1 MANLKNKKLFPFRL
15 SALAP
20 ISFGE
25 GKGARVKQHDIKDC
39 GAACL
44 ASIGNFYEVNLPIA
58 RIRQFANTDKR
69 GTNVLGIIEA
79 AEKMGLT
86 AKGVKG
92 GMDSIDKIPLPA
104 IAHVVVK
111 EQLHHYVVVY
121 KVKTSPNPSKGG
133 GEITVMDPAFGKMET
148 YTFEEFKKIWSGVLI
163 LFAKNDDFKSYN
175 DKVSP
180 LKRFWQLIQ
189 PHKTILIQALVG
201 AILFTVL
208 GLCMSI
214 YIQKITDY
222 VLVEGNRNLL
232 NLLSVTM
239 IGVIVLQAYLGSK
252 KSIFVMKTGQ
262 LIDAKLILGYYK
274 HLLHLPQRFFDT
286 MQIGEITSRI
296 NDAVKIRSFINEVAI
311 EMIVNIFIVLFSFT
325 LMFTYYWKLA
335 LVILLVI
342 PFYALIYF
350 ILDRFNKKVERKIME
365 NAADLQTQLVES
377 VTHIRTVK
385 EFGIEEFSNV
395 KTENKFIK
403 LLFSTYKSGL
413 NGVFAGTSTQF
424 LASIFTVIL
433 MWIGSGYVIDRA
445 ITPGE
450 LFSFYALIGYFTS
463 PVASLIG
470 MNKTAQNALI
480 AADRL
485 FEIMDLEREET
496 ENKIELR
503 KENVGDIKFE
513 NVTFRYGSRT
523 EVFKSFN
530 AIFKKNQTTAIVG
543 ESGSGK
549 TTLISLLQNLYPIK
563 EGKIYIGDYDT
574 QYIHY
579 QSLRNCIGVIPQQ
592 LNLFSGNIIDNIALG
607 DSFPNIQR
615 VIDLSKQLGINEF
628 VEKLPNGFDTQIGEN
643 GAMLSGGQKQRI
655 AIARALYKNPE
666 VLLMDEATSALDTH
680 SERIVKQVIDDFK
693 VQGKTVIVIAHRL
706 STIANADT
714 ILVMDSGN
722 ILEEGNHHDLL
733 SQKGKYFDLWN
744 KQSLGI

>member
-1 MANLKNKKLFPFRL
+1 MASIK
-15 SALAP
+15 
-20 ISFGE
+20 I
-25 GKGARVKQHDIKDC
+25 KQHDIKDC
-39 GAACL
+39 GAACI
-44 ASIGNFYEVNLPIA
+44 ASIGNHYQVNLPIA
-58 RIRQFANTDKR
+58 RIRQYANTDKR

-79 AEKMGLT
+79 AEKMGFT

-92 GMDSIDKIPLPA
+92 GMDAIDKIPLPA

-111 EQLHHYVVVY
+111 EQLHHYVVIYSV
-121 KVKTSPNPSKGG
+121 SKGKI
-133 GEITVMDPAFGKMET
+133 EAMDPAFGKMET
-148 YTFEEFKKIWSGVLI
+148 YTFEEFQKIWSGVLV
-163 LFAKNDDFKSYN
+163 LFAPNDDFRTYN
-175 DKVSP
+175 EKVSP
-180 LKRFWQLIQ
+180 IKRFWHLVQ

-208 GLCMSI
+208 GLAMSI

-232 NLLSVTM
+232 NLLSVSM
-239 IGVIVLQAYLGSK
+239 IAIIVLQAYIGSK
-252 KSIFVMKTGQ
+252 KSVFVMKTGQ

-296 NDAVKIRSFINEVAI
+296 NDAVKIRSFINDVAI
-311 EMIVNIFIVLFSFT
+311 EMIVNVFIVIFSFT

-350 ILDRFNKKVERKIME
+350 ILNKFNKKVERTIME
-365 NAADLQTQLVES
+365 NAAELQTQLVES
-377 VTHIRTVK
+377 VTHVRTVK
-385 EFGIEEFSNV
+385 EFGIEDFSNL
-395 KTENKFIK
+395 KTENKFVK
-403 LLFSTYKSGL
+403 LLFTTYKSGL
-413 NGVFAGTSTQF
+413 NGIFAATSTQF
-424 LASIFTVIL
+424 LASIFTVVL

-496 ENKIELR
+496 ENKVELQR
-503 KENVGDIKFE
+503 ENIGDIKFE
-513 NVTFRYGSRT
+513 NVSFRYGSRT
-523 EVFKSFN
+523 EVFKNFN
-530 AIFKKNQTTAIVG
+530 AVFKKNETTAIVG

-574 QYIHY
+574 QFIHY

-592 LNLFSGNIIDNIALG
+592 LNLFSGNIIENIALG

-615 VIDLSKQLGINEF
+615 ILDLSKQLAITEF
-628 VEKLPNGFDTQIGEN
+628 VEKLPNGFETQIGEN

-666 VLLMDEATSALDTH
+666 VLLMDEATSSLDTN
-680 SERIVKQVIDDFK
+680 SERIVKEVIDDFK
-693 VQGKTVIVIAHRL
+693 SQGKTVVVIAHRL
-706 STIANADT
+706 STIANANT
-714 ILVMDSGN
+714 ILVMENGTIVESGN
-722 ILEEGNHHDLL
+722 HLDLL
-733 SQKGKYFDLWN
+733 GQKGKYFDLWG
-744 KQSLGI
+744 KQSLV

>member
-1 MANLKNKKLFPFRL
+1 MASIK
-15 SALAP
+15 
-20 ISFGE
+20 I
-25 GKGARVKQHDIKDC
+25 KQHDIKDC

-44 ASIGNFYEVNLPIA
+44 ASIGNHYDVTIPIA

-79 AEKMGLT
+79 AEKMGFT

-92 GMDSIDKIPLPA
+92 GLDALDKIPLPA
-104 IAHVVVK
+104 IAHIIVK
-111 EQLHHYVVVY
+111 EQLHHYVVIY
-121 KVKTSPNPSKGG
+121 SIAKDK
-133 GEITVMDPAFGKMET
+133 ITVMDPGVGKMET
-148 YTFEEFKKIWSGVLI
+148 YTYEEFQKVWTGVLI
-163 LFAKNDDFKSYN
+163 LFAKNDDYKSYN
-175 DKVSP
+175 DKTSP
-180 LKRFWQLIQ
+180 IKRFWQLVQ
-189 PHKTILIQALVG
+189 PHKTILIQALFG

-208 GLCMSI
+208 GLAMSI
-214 YIQKITDY
+214 YVQKITDY
-222 VLVEGNRNLL
+222 VLVDGNRKLL
-232 NLLSVTM
+232 NLLSISMVG
-239 IGVIVLQAYLGSK
+239 IILLQAYIGSR

-311 EMIVNIFIVLFSFT
+311 EMIVNIFIVIFSFA

-342 PFYALIYF
+342 PFYVIIYF
-350 ILDRFNKKVERKIME
+350 LLNRFNKKVERNIME

-377 VTHIRTVK
+377 ISHIRTVK
-385 EFGIEEFSNV
+385 EFGIEEFSNI
-395 KTENKFIK
+395 KTENKFVK
-403 LLFSTYKSGL
+403 LLFTIYKSGL
-413 NGVFAGTSTQF
+413 NGIFAGTSTQF
-424 LASIFTVIL
+424 LASIFTIIL
-433 MWIGSGYVIDRA
+433 LWIGSGYVIDKE

-496 ENKIELR
+496 QNKVDLNKDLI
-503 KENVGDIKFE
+503 GDIKFE
-513 NVTFRYGSRT
+513 NVSFRYGSRI
-523 EVFKSFN
+523 EVFKNFN
-530 AIFKKNQTTAIVG
+530 ATFKKNQTTAIVG

-563 EGKIYIGDYDT
+563 EGKIHVGDYDL

-579 QSLRNCIGVIPQQ
+579 QSLRNSIGIIPQQ
-592 LNLFSGNIIDNIALG
+592 LNLFSGNIIENIALG
-607 DSFPNIQR
+607 ELFPNIQR
-615 VIDLSKQLGINEF
+615 VLDLSKQLGITEF
-628 VEKLPNGFDTQIGEN
+628 VEKLPNGFETQIGEN

-655 AIARALYKNPE
+655 AIARALYENPE
-666 VLLMDEATSALDTH
+666 ILLMDEATSALDTN
-680 SERIVKQVIDDFK
+680 SEKVVKEVIDNFK
-693 VQGKTVIVIAHRL
+693 SQGKTVIVIAHRL

-714 ILVMDSGN
+714 ILVMENGT
-722 ILEEGNHHDLL
+722 IVEQGNHIDLL
-733 SQKGKYFDLWN
+733 ATKGKYFELWN
-744 KQSLGI
+744 KQSLV

>member
-1 MANLKNKKLFPFRL
+1 MASIK
-15 SALAP
+15 
-20 ISFGE
+20 I
-25 GKGARVKQHDIKDC
+25 KQHDIKDC
-39 GAACL
+39 GATCL
-44 ASIGNFYEVNLPIA
+44 ASIGNHYKVNLPIA
-58 RIRQFANTDKR
+58 RIRQYANTDKR

-79 AEKMGLT
+79 AEKMGFS

-92 GMDSIDKIPLPA
+92 GLDAIDKIPLPA

-111 EQLHHYVVVY
+111 EQLHHYIVIY
-121 KVKTSPNPSKGG
+121 KVEKAKVESQSK
-133 GEITVMDPAFGKMET
+133 ITAMDPAYGRMET
-148 YTFEEFKKIWSGVLI
+148 YTYEEFQKIWTGVLI
-163 LFAKNDDFKSYN
+163 LFAPNDDFRTYN

-180 LKRFWQLIQ
+180 ITRFWHLVQ
-189 PHKTILIQALVG
+189 PHKTILVQALVG

-208 GLCMSI
+208 GLAMSI

-222 VLVEGNRNLL
+222 VLVEGNRKLL
-232 NLLSVTM
+232 NLLSISM
-239 IGVIVLQAYLGSK
+239 IAIIVLQGYIGSK
-252 KSIFVMKTGQ
+252 KSVFVMKTGQ

-311 EMIVNIFIVLFSFT
+311 DMIVNVFIVVFSFT

-350 ILDRFNKKVERKIME
+350 ILNKFNKKVERSIME
-365 NAADLQTQLVES
+365 NAAELQTQLVES
-377 VTHIRTVK
+377 VTHVRTVK
-385 EFGIEEFSNV
+385 EFGIEEFSNL
-395 KTENKFIK
+395 KTENKFVK
-403 LLFSTYKSGL
+403 LLFSGYKSGL
-413 NGVFAGTSTQF
+413 NSIFAGTSTQF
-424 LASIFTVIL
+424 LASIFTIIL

-496 ENKIELR
+496 ENKVKLQR
-503 KENVGDIKFE
+503 ENVGDIKFE
-513 NVTFRYGSRT
+513 NVSFRYGSRT
-523 EVFKSFN
+523 EVFKNFN
-530 AIFKKNQTTAIVG
+530 AIFKKNETTAIVG

-563 EGKIYIGDYDT
+563 EGKIYIGDYDA
-574 QYIHY
+574 QFIHY

-592 LNLFSGNIIDNIALG
+592 LNLFSGNIIENIALG
-607 DSFPNIQR
+607 DSFPNMQR
-615 VIDLSKQLGINEF
+615 ILDLSKELGITEF
-628 VEKLPNGFDTQIGEN
+628 VEKLPNGFETQIGEN

-666 VLLMDEATSALDTH
+666 VLLMDEATSSLDTNAE
-680 SERIVKQVIDDFK
+680 SIVKKVIDNFK
-693 VQGKTVIVIAHRL
+693 LQGKTVIVIAHRL

-714 ILVMDSGN
+714 ILVMENGN
-722 ILEEGNHHDLL
+722 VVEQGNHNLL
-733 SQKGKYFDLWN
+733 LEKKGKYYDLWH
-744 KQSLGI
+744 KQGLV

>member
-1 MANLKNKKLFPFRL
+1 MASIK
-15 SALAP
+15 
-20 ISFGE
+20 I
-25 GKGARVKQHDIKDC
+25 KQHDIKDC

-44 ASIGNFYEVNLPIA
+44 ASIGNHYKVNLPIA
-58 RIRQFANTDKR
+58 RIRQYANTDKR

-79 AEKMGLT
+79 AEKMGFT

-92 GMDSIDKIPLPA
+92 GLDSISKIPLPA
-104 IAHVVVK
+104 IAHIVTK
-111 EQLHHYVVVY
+111 EQLHHYVVIY
-121 KVKTSPNPSKGG
+121 KVEKSK
-133 GEITVMDPAFGKMET
+133 ITVMDPGFGKMEV
-148 YTFEEFKKIWSGVLI
+148 YAFEDFQKVWSGVLI
-163 LFAKNDDFKSYN
+163 LFAPNDDFKITNEKTSAIR
-175 DKVSP
+175 
-180 LKRFWQLIQ
+180 RFWGLVQ
-189 PHKTILIQALVG
+189 PHKIILIQALVG
-201 AILFTVL
+201 AIVFTVL
-208 GLCMSI
+208 GLAMSI

-222 VLVEGNRNLL
+222 VLVDGNRNLL
-232 NLLSVTM
+232 NLLSVSM
-239 IGVIVLQAYLGSK
+239 IVIILLQAYIGSK

-311 EMIVNIFIVLFSFT
+311 EMIVNVFIVLFSFT

-342 PFYALIYF
+342 PFYGSIYF
-350 ILDRFNKKVERKIME
+350 LMNRFNKKVERNIME
-365 NAADLQTQLVES
+365 NAAELQTQLVES
-377 VTHIRTVK
+377 ITHVRTVK
-385 EFGIEEFSNV
+385 EFGIEEFSNL
-395 KTENKFIK
+395 KTENKFVK
-403 LLFSTYKSGL
+403 LLFTTYKSGL
-413 NGVFAGTSTQF
+413 NGIFANTSTQF
-424 LASIFTVIL
+424 LASAFTVVL

-496 ENKIELR
+496 ENKVELQ
-503 KENVGDIKFE
+503 KGVIGDIKFE
-513 NVTFRYGSRT
+513 NVSFRYGSRV
-523 EVFKSFN
+523 EVFKNFN
-530 AIFKKNQTTAIVG
+530 AIFKKNETTAIVG

-563 EGKIYIGDYDT
+563 EGKIYVGDYDI
-574 QYIHY
+574 QFVHY
-579 QSLRNCIGVIPQQ
+579 KSLRQYIGVIPQQ
-592 LNLFSGNIIDNIALG
+592 LNLFSGNIIDNIAVG

-615 VIDLSKQLGINEF
+615 ILDLSKQLGITDF
-628 VEKLPNGFDTQIGEN
+628 VEKLPNGFETQIGEN

-666 VLLMDEATSALDTH
+666 ILLMDEATASLDTN
-680 SERIVKQVIDDFK
+680 SEKVVKEVIDDFK
-693 VQGKTVIVIAHRL
+693 LQGKTIIVIAHRL

-714 ILVMDSGN
+714 ILVMKNGAIIESGN
-722 ILEEGNHHDLL
+722 HIALLELKSEYYN
-733 SQKGKYFDLWN
+733 LWN
-744 KQSLGI
+744 KQNLL

>member
-1 MANLKNKKLFPFRL
+1 MASIK
-15 SALAP
+15 
-20 ISFGE
+20 I
-25 GKGARVKQHDIKDC
+25 KQHDIKDC

-44 ASIGNFYEVNLPIA
+44 ASIGNHYKVNLPIA

-79 AEKMGLT
+79 AEKMGFS

-92 GMDSIDKIPLPA
+92 GMDAIDKIPLPA

-111 EQLHHYVVVY
+111 EQLHHYIVVY
-121 KVKTSPNPSKGG
+121 AVSKTKI
-133 GEITVMDPAFGKMET
+133 EAMDPAYGKMET
-148 YTFEEFKKIWSGVLI
+148 YTYEEFQKIWTGVLI
-163 LFAKNDDFKSYN
+163 LFAPNDDFKEYSE
-175 DKVSP
+175 KVTP
-180 LKRFWQLIQ
+180 LKRFWHLVQ

-208 GLCMSI
+208 GLAMSI

-232 NLLSVTM
+232 NLLSVSM
-239 IGVIVLQAYLGSK
+239 IGIIILQAYIGSK
-252 KSIFVMKTGQ
+252 KSVFVMKTGQ

-286 MQIGEITSRI
+286 MQVGEITSRI
-296 NDAVKIRSFINEVAI
+296 GDAVKIRSFINEVAI
-311 EMIVNIFIVLFSFT
+311 DMIVNIFIVIFSFT

-342 PFYALIYF
+342 PFYGAIYF
-350 ILDRFNKKVERKIME
+350 ILNKFNKKVERNIME
-365 NAADLQTQLVES
+365 NAAELQTQLVES
-377 VTHIRTVK
+377 ITHIRTVK
-385 EFGIEEFSNV
+385 EFGIEEFSNL
-395 KTENKFIK
+395 KTENKFVK
-403 LLFSTYKSGL
+403 LLFTTYKSGL
-413 NGVFAGTSTQF
+413 NSVFAGTSTQF
-424 LASIFTVIL
+424 LASIFTVVL

-463 PVASLIG
+463 PVASLIE

-496 ENKIELR
+496 ENKVELQR
-503 KENVGDIKFE
+503 ENMGDIKFE

-523 EVFKSFN
+523 EVFKNFN
-530 AIFKKNQTTAIVG
+530 AVFKKNETTAIVG

-563 EGKIYIGDYDT
+563 EGKIYIGEYDS
-574 QYIHY
+574 QFIHY

-592 LNLFSGNIIDNIALG
+592 LNLFSGNIIENIALG

-615 VIDLSKQLGINEF
+615 ILDLSKQLGITEF
-628 VEKLPNGFDTQIGEN
+628 VEKLPNGFETQIGEN

-666 VLLMDEATSALDTH
+666 VLLMDEATSSLDTN
-680 SERIVKQVIDDFK
+680 SERIVKEVIDNFK
-693 VQGKTVIVIAHRL
+693 SQGKTVIVIAHRL

-714 ILVMDSGN
+714 ILVMENGNIVESGN
-722 ILEEGNHHDLL
+722 HIALLE
-733 SQKGKYFDLWN
+733 QKGKYYDLWN
-744 KQSLGI
+744 KQGLV

>member
-1 MANLKNKKLFPFRL
+1 
-15 SALAP
+15 
-20 ISFGE
+20 
-25 GKGARVKQHDIKDC
+25 
-39 GAACL
+39 
-44 ASIGNFYEVNLPIA
+44 
-58 RIRQFANTDKR
+58 
-69 GTNVLGIIEA
+69 
-79 AEKMGLT
+79 
-86 AKGVKG
+86 
-92 GMDSIDKIPLPA
+92 
-104 IAHVVVK
+104 
-111 EQLHHYVVVY
+111 
-121 KVKTSPNPSKGG
+121 
-133 GEITVMDPAFGKMET
+133 MESYT
-148 YTFEEFKKIWSGVLI
+148 YEEFQKVWTGVLI
-163 LFAKNDDFKSYN
+163 LFAQNDDFRTYN
-175 DKVSP
+175 DKISP

-189 PHKTILIQALVG
+189 PHKTILIQALFG

-208 GLCMSI
+208 GLAMSI

-222 VLVEGNRNLL
+222 VLVDGNRNLL
-232 NLLSVTM
+232 NLLSVSM
-239 IGVIVLQAYLGSK
+239 IAIILLQAYIGSK

-274 HLLHLPQRFFDT
+274 HLLRLPQRFFDT

-296 NDAVKIRSFINEVAI
+296 SDAVKIRSFINEVAV
-311 EMIVNIFIVLFSFT
+311 EMIVNIFIVVFSFI

-350 ILDRFNKKVERKIME
+350 LLNRFNKKVERNIME

-377 VTHIRTVK
+377 ISHIRTVK
-385 EFGIEEFSNV
+385 EFGIEEFSNI
-395 KTENKFIK
+395 KTENKFVK
-403 LLFSTYKSGL
+403 LLFSVNKSSL
-413 NGVFAGTSTQF
+413 NGIFAGTSTHF

-433 MWIGSGYVIDRA
+433 LWIGSGYVIDRE

-496 ENKIELR
+496 QNKVEL
-503 KENVGDIKFE
+503 KKDLIGDIKFE
-513 NVTFRYGSRT
+513 NVSFRYGSRI
-523 EVFKSFN
+523 EVFKNFN
-530 AIFKKNQTTAIVG
+530 ANLKKNKTTAIVG

-563 EGKIYIGDYDT
+563 EGKIYVGEYDL

-579 QSLRNCIGVIPQQ
+579 QSLRNAIGVIPQQ

-607 DSFPNIQR
+607 EISPNIQK
-615 VIDLSKQLGINEF
+615 VLELSKQLGITEF
-628 VEKLPNGFDTQIGEN
+628 VKKLPNGFETQIGEN

-666 VLLMDEATSALDTH
+666 VLLMDEATSSLDSN
-680 SERIVKQVIDDFK
+680 SEIIVKEVIDDFK
-693 VQGKTVIVIAHRL
+693 AQGKTIIVIAHRL
-706 STIANADT
+706 STIANADS
-714 ILVMDSGN
+714 ILVLENGT
-722 ILEEGNHHDLL
+722 IVEEGNHQELL
-733 SQKGKYFDLWN
+733 NKREKYYNLWR
-744 KQSLGI
+744 KQTMV

>member
-1 MANLKNKKLFPFRL
+1 MASIK
-15 SALAP
+15 
-20 ISFGE
+20 I
-25 GKGARVKQHDIKDC
+25 KQHDIKDC

-44 ASIGNFYEVNLPIA
+44 ASIGNHFKVNLPIA
-58 RIRQFANTDKR
+58 RIRQYANTDKR

-79 AEKMGLT
+79 AEKMGFT

-92 GMDSIDKIPLPA
+92 GMDALDKIPLPA
-104 IAHVVVK
+104 MAHVVIK
-111 EQLHHYVVVY
+111 EQLHHYVAVY
-121 KVKTSPNPSKGG
+121 KVEKSKV
-133 GEITVMDPAFGKMET
+133 ESHSKITVMDPAFGKIET
-148 YTFEEFKKIWSGVLI
+148 YTYEEFEKIWSGVLV
-163 LFAKNDDFKSYN
+163 LFAPNDDFKIYN
-175 DKVSP
+175 EKISP
-180 LKRFWQLIQ
+180 IKRFWHLVQ

-201 AILFTVL
+201 AIIFTVL
-208 GLCMSI
+208 GLAMSI

-232 NLLSVTM
+232 NLLSVSM
-239 IGVIVLQAYLGSK
+239 IAIILLQAYIGSK
-252 KSIFVMKTGQ
+252 KSVFVMKTGQ

-296 NDAVKIRSFINEVAI
+296 NDAVKIRSFINETAI
-311 EMIVNIFIVLFSFT
+311 DMIVNIFIVIFSFT

-342 PFYALIYF
+342 PFYAVIYF
-350 ILDRFNKKVERKIME
+350 TLNAFNRKVERNIME
-365 NAADLQTQLVES
+365 NAAELQTQLVES

-385 EFGIEEFSNV
+385 EFGIEDFSNL
-395 KTENKFIK
+395 KTENKFVK
-403 LLFSTYKSGL
+403 LLFTTYKSGL
-413 NGVFAGTSTQF
+413 NSVFAGTSTQF
-424 LASIFTVIL
+424 LASVFTVIL
-433 MWIGSGYVIDRA
+433 MWIGSGYVIDRV

-496 ENKIELR
+496 ENKVKLQ
-503 KENVGDIKFE
+503 KEHIGEIKFE
-513 NVTFRYGSRT
+513 NVSFRYGSRT
-523 EVFKSFN
+523 EVFKNFN
-530 AIFKKNQTTAIVG
+530 AVFKKNETTAIVG

-563 EGKIYIGDYDT
+563 DGKIYIGDYDSKF
-574 QYIHY
+574 IHY
-579 QSLRNCIGVIPQQ
+579 ESLRSCIGVIPQQ
-592 LNLFSGNIIDNIALG
+592 LNLFSGNIIENIALG
-607 DSFPNIQR
+607 DSFPNIKR
-615 VIDLSKQLGINEF
+615 VLDLSKQLGITEF
-628 VEKLPNGFDTQIGEN
+628 VEKLPNGFETQIGEN

-666 VLLMDEATSALDTH
+666 ILLMDEATSSLDTKA
-680 SERIVKQVIDDFK
+680 ERIVKKVIDDFK
-693 VQGKTVIVIAHRL
+693 SEGKTVIVIAHRL

-714 ILVMDSGN
+714 ILVMENGA
-722 ILEEGNHHDLL
+722 IIETGNHAYLL
-733 SQKGKYFDLWN
+733 EQKGKYYDLWD
-744 KQSLGI
+744 KQGLLN